1 MFILLYCHNIQSG
14 RFLFQI
20 CFILS
25 NKLKIYFRIDMN
37 PYFDYNFVVEIIR
50 NMLEIQANLSERAG
64 IVCMEEKMEQQQPVE
79 KQIDLGVILGILK
92 RNLIWI
98 ILVTILFGASTYLY
112 SSFFITKQYSASAM
126 MIVNNKSTEKT
137 TYSTT
142 EMMAAQDLAE
152 VYAIII
158 KSDTVL
164 QQVID
169 NLNLNMSYPQLSKC
183 ISVSSVNKTQ
193 VFKIAMTYRNAEYAK
208 VVVDEIVKVAPA
220 VIIDTVE
227 AGSVKVVSE
236 AKIDNNGN
244 PVSPN
249 LRRNTLIGAL
259 IGLVLI
265 LAAAFLR
272 ELINNKFKTEED
284 VINTLHVPLIGIIP
298 EVDRKEFK

>member
-1 MFILLYCHNIQSG
+1 M
-14 RFLFQI
+14 
-20 CFILS
+20 
-25 NKLKIYFRIDMN
+25 
-37 PYFDYNFVVEIIR
+37 
-50 NMLEIQANLSERAG
+50 
-64 IVCMEEKMEQQQPVE
+64 
-79 KQIDLGVILGILK
+79 
-92 RNLIWI
+92 
-98 ILVTILFGASTYLY
+98 
-112 SSFFITKQYSASAM
+112 
-126 MIVNNKSTEKT
+126 
-137 TYSTT
+137 
-142 EMMAAQDLAE
+142 AE

-284 VINTLHVPLIGIIP
+284 VINTMHVPLIGIIP